1 MVVAGGLIP
10 VVERAWIRLARTW
23 GVGVGSQH
31 HSAHS
36 EFALL
41 LLMLLSTRSSKQRDL
56 PNQIV
61 GTALLPPPTQP
72 FSTPLCS
79 QTVETL

>member
-41 LLMLLSTRSSKQRDL
+41 LLMLLSLSL
-56 PNQIV
+56 IHI
-61 GTALLPPPTQP
+61 
-72 FSTPLCS
+72 
-79 QTVETL
+79 